1 MASVWPILLNWY
13 HGLPGTSALIIILA
27 AFIMGGVIKGTLGVG
42 LPLFAVP
49 LLSLVLPAPTAI
61 ALMAVPVLFSNLW
74 QAIDSGKAVTH
85 ALRFKPLLITL
96 FISTSLTVPLA
107 LSLSVRALNILL
119 ASAVLI
125 AVFLMAW
132 QPRLEFSPRQ
142 EKRVGG
148 VIGLLAGIMSGVSS
162 MAGPLI
168 ITFLMALRLPREVF
182 IGSISV
188 IYLFSMVPLYA
199 ALAYHGRLGP
209 VEAGLSLFG
218 LVPMFLGMRL
228 GKAMR
233 HHLSETAFRR
243 ILFWFLG
250 FLAILLLFK

>member
-1 MASVWPILLNWY
+1 MASVWPTLLSWSQW
-13 HGLPGTSALIIILA
+13 LPGPGALLLILV
-27 AFIMGGVIKGTLGVG
+27 AFILGGVIKGTLGVG

-49 LLSLVLPAPTAI
+49 LMSLVIPAPTAI
-61 ALMAVPVLFSNLW
+61 ALMAVPVLLSNLW
-74 QAIDSGKAVTH
+74 QAIDCGKGAAH

-96 FISTSLTVPLA
+96 FVSTSITVPLA
-107 LSLSVRALNILL
+107 LSLSLRALNILV

-125 AVFLMAW
+125 AVFLMVW

-148 VIGLLAGIMSGVSS
+148 VVGLLAGIMSGVSS

-199 ALAYHGRLGP
+199 SLAYHGRLGP
-209 VEAGLSLFG
+209 VEAGLSLIG

-233 HHLSETAFRR
+233 HRLSETAFRR

-250 FLAILLLFK
+250 LLAILLLFK